1 MADVSPLEV
10 TLTAWQLEG
19 EPQEML
25 PKTPG
30 AGGKDAVVCH
40 LGVEAAPAA
49 EGAVATP
56 VASATAAM
64 IARQGALSLD
74 ARDLPAETNDREVA
88 MTKKVYQLPVEK
100 TGWQTQDKSG
110 TATFTWEYDD
120 VRDKLINLYDK
131 GKRKQWDAATRIDW
145 SHSPDL
151 ENPLQVPDEIIP
163 IFGSPVWDKLTEAER
178 GNVRRHLVGWQ
189 FSQFL
194 HGEQGALICTAK
206 IVQTVPDIDSK
217 FYAATQVM
225 DEARHVETY
234 NRYLD
239 KIETSYPINYN
250 LKSLLDDVLS
260 DSRWD
265 MTYLGMQVLIE
276 GLALAA
282 FGLIRNTAGD
292 PLGKAV
298 NAYVMQDEARHVM
311 FGRLAL
317 RDYYPQLTQA
327 ERDDR
332 EEFCADACYRMRDRF
347 LGEELWQC
355 LGYDPEDCI
364 EYVENSET
372 QRVFRSL
379 LFARIVPTL
388 KDVGLWGPKMRQT
401 FADMGVIGYETTD
414 LDEVMADDERIAEE
428 IDAMRRD
435 DVDLAVADG
444 IAAADD

>member
-1 MADVSPLEV
+1 
-10 TLTAWQLEG
+10 
-19 EPQEML
+19 
-25 PKTPG
+25 
-30 AGGKDAVVCH
+30 
-40 LGVEAAPAA
+40 
-49 EGAVATP
+49 
-56 VASATAAM
+56 
-64 IARQGALSLD
+64 
-74 ARDLPAETNDREVA
+74 
-88 MTKKVYQLPVEK
+88 MTTKVYQLPVDK
-100 TGWQTQDKSG
+100 TGWQTEDKTG
-110 TATFTWEYDD
+110 MARFTWDYDD
-120 VRDKLINLYDK
+120 GRDKLISLYEK
-131 GKRKQWDAATRIDW
+131 GKKKQWDAAERIDW
-145 SHSPDL
+145 SHDPDP
-151 ENPLQVPDEIIP
+151 ENPLQMPDELVP
-163 IFGSPVWDKLTEAER
+163 IFGSPVWDKLNSAER
-178 GNVRRHLVGWQ
+178 GNVRRNMVAWQ

-206 IVQTVPDIDSK
+206 IVETVPDIDSK

-234 NRYLD
+234 SRYLD
-239 KIETSYPINYN
+239 KIEIAYPINDN
-250 LKSLLDDVLS
+250 LKSLLNDVLT

-355 LGYDPEDCI
+355 LGYDPQDCI
-364 EYVENSET
+364 DFVNQSES

-379 LFARIVPTL
+379 LFTRIVPTL
-388 KDVGLWGPKMRQT
+388 KDVGLWGPKMRRT
-401 FADMGVIGYETTD
+401 FADMDVIGYESTD
-414 LDEVMADDERIAEE
+414 LDAVMAEDEDVAEMIDIERARLDQAIAEGSP
-428 IDAMRRD
+428 
-435 DVDLAVADG
+435 AD
-444 IAAADD
+444 